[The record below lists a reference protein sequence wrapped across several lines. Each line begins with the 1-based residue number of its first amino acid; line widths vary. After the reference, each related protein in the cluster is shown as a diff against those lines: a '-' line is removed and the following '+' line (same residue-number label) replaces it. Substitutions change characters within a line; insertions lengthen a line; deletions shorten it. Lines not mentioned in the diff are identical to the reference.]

1 VELAVDLVVVQE
13 QLPQPQLEFHH
24 LGTPVAASQHR
35 SGGLA
40 FVPVPVPRRGLSG
53 GGGRRARGR
62 FRLRRG
68 RARRRVGGRRFRG
81 GRRGRG
87 ARAVGR
93 GGGGR
98 GARRRCRGRTGRRC
112 RGGRWGGGGVRHARP
127 DVVRERPVAGRRLVG
142 EQAAGPA
149 GRADHQ
155 HHGAGGRE
163 QCRAAPPARP
173 GGRGGGAVRRVRDGA
188 AGRPVGRVRSLEQ
201 VQVGGARLGRGRGER
216 SGE

>member
-1 VELAVDLVVVQE
+1 PALRLPGLRFQPGARLRAVRAHLAAEAAGPLVGAQGLFDAAVELAVDLVVVQE

-40 FVPVPVPRRGLSG
+40 FVPVLVPRRGLSG

-98 GARRRCRGRTGRRC
+98 GARRRCRGRTGRRRR
-112 RGGRWGGGGVRHARP
+112 RG
-127 DVVRERPVAGRRLVG
+127 
-142 EQAAGPA
+142 
-149 GRADHQ
+149 
-155 HHGAGGRE
+155 
-163 QCRAAPPARP
+163 
-173 GGRGGGAVRRVRDGA
+173 
-188 AGRPVGRVRSLEQ
+188 
-201 VQVGGARLGRGRGER
+201 
-216 SGE
+216 